1 MAISSRKLPART
13 SSSALASV
21 DEPLLIAPLV
31 LGKSRRD
38 LPQLQAHLA
47 TRGTQGLGHAD
58 FPASFLCLRKKK
70 TFFHQDVKGQ

>member
-1 MAISSRKLPART
+1 M
-13 SSSALASV
+13 

-58 FPASFLCLRKKK
+58 FPSSFLWFARKKNVL
-70 TFFHQDVKGQ
+70 QDVKGQ